1 MSKRLILVSV
11 VAFLLPAIVA
21 AQVSVTGKITGVV
34 TDPSGA
40 GVPGVTV
47 GVKSPALLL
56 QRSTQ
61 TQSDG
66 SYLFD
71 LLPPGTYELA
81 VAASGFRS
89 FRETGILITAGFTAT
104 VNAKLA

>member
-1 MSKRLILVSV
+1 MSKRLIFVSLIV
-11 VAFLLPAIVA
+11 FLLPGLLA

-40 GVPGVTV
+40 GVPNVLV
-47 GVKSPALLL
+47 VVKSPALLA

-61 TQSDG
+61 TQADG

-71 LLPPGTYELA
+71 LLPPGAYELTVGA
-81 VAASGFRS
+81 GGFRS
-89 FRETGILITAGFTAT
+89 FRETGIIITAGFTAT
-104 VNAKLA
+104 